1 MENNQPDFN
10 LNGTDLVQ
18 MIWKKR
24 FVVVAI
30 GVVAFVASLIVS
42 LQITPLFQ
50 STAILIPAAA
60 TQASK
65 DVFVNS
71 RVKGITVFGDDEE
84 VEHLLQVV
92 SSETLRR
99 ETIAKLNLFSHYEID
114 PSENEAWYKVNE
126 NFSNNISFRRSRYR
140 TVRIEVLDKSPEK
153 AAQIAN
159 TIVVLADSLMRATK
173 RDVAKKALQVLEL
186 QYQQTLKELYIADDS
201 LSVVMKKG
209 VLSLPY
215 QAKEATK
222 VYTEALAKG
231 NVEAARRIEKYMDG
245 LAASGAS
252 FIRLESSIHNLSA
265 QLKSLKENLQ
275 VLNAEANGVI
285 PSQFVIDR
293 AVASDKKAKPK
304 KAIIVIV
311 STLSA
316 IFFTVFLLVF
326 VEFVRTS
333 IYPPA
338 GVKE

>member
-18 MIWKKR
+18 MMWRKR
-24 FVVVAI
+24 FVIAAI
-30 GVVAFVASLIVS
+30 GIVAFVASLIVS
-42 LQITPLFQ
+42 FQITPLFQ

-99 ETIAKLNLFSHYEID
+99 ETIAKQNLFSHYEID
-114 PSENEAWYKVNE
+114 PSENEAWFQINKK
-126 NFSNNISFRRSRYR
+126 FSNNISFRRSRYR

-153 AAQIAN
+153 AAEIAN

-173 RDVAKKALQVLEL
+173 RDVAKKALQVLDL
-186 QYQQTLKELYIADDS
+186 QYQQTLKEIYITEDS
-201 LSVVMKKG
+201 LTEVMKKG
-209 VLSLPY
+209 LLNLPY
-215 QAKEATK
+215 QAKEVTK
-222 VYTEALAKG
+222 VYSEAIAKG
-231 NVEAARRIEKYMDG
+231 NTEAAKRVEKYIDH
-245 LAASGAS
+245 LALNGAALN
-252 FIRLESSIHNLSA
+252 RLQNEAQNLTA
-265 QLKSLKENLQ
+265 QLKSLKDNLQ

-293 AVASDKKAKPK
+293 AVPSDKKAKPK
-304 KAIIVIV
+304 KAIIIIV

-316 IFFTVFLLVF
+316 IFFSVFLFVF